1 MLKPKRKITRHNLK
15 EDKFVKTTLQVKTYF
30 DENYTQVVTTVLIVF
45 AVVVFIIGYRYYS
58 EQAGQEANT
67 NLGIAQVEYT
77 NGNLDKAMQR
87 LLVILER
94 HSGSDAADQ
103 AIFLLANIYYQQKNY
118 EQASFY
124 FEEFVDSYSGSDV
137 LLASG
142 YAGLAACREIEE
154 NFVDAGQY
162 YEHAADIA
170 PNFSEADNYRYL
182 SGLSYKKANDY
193 DRARSQFKQIV
204 DHSNTQ
210 KRKQDAE
217 KQIVL
222 LGQTN

>member
-30 DENYTQVVTTVLIVF
+30 DENYKQVVTMVIVVF
-45 AVVVFIIGYRYYS
+45 AMVVFIIGYRYYS

-77 NGNLDKAMQR
+77 NGNLDKALQR

-94 HSGSDAADQ
+94 HSSSDAADQ
-103 AIFLLANIYYQQKNY
+103 AMFLLANIYYQQKNY

-154 NFVDAGQY
+154 NFAEAGQY
-162 YEHAADIA
+162 YQKAAEIA
-170 PNFSEADNYRYL
+170 PDFSEADNYRYL
-182 SGLSYKKANDY
+182 AGLSYKKANDF
-193 DRARSQFKQIV
+193 DQARIQFTEIV
-204 DHSNTQ
+204 DHSNTP
-210 KRKQDAE
+210 KRVKDAE

-222 LGQTN
+222 LGQSN